1 MVEAAISTPKK
12 AREVASRYTSS
23 SSSSWSPS
31 SLTSRRSQSVERRRP
46 GTSGTTGTAASSG
59 KVLLSST
66 TTRSLS
72 VSFQG
77 ESFWVTVNKAKPT
90 NVVPA
95 PKLVVPRKSVL
106 DHSASSPRGVLNSR
120 GQVSFIRP
128 ASPNKV
134 STVPSSSSRGVSPSR
149 LRNGASPNG
158 FSSSSSNEPSILS
171 FVVDVKRGRVGEN
184 RIVEAHSLRLL
195 YNRLLQWRFVNA
207 RADADLSLQKSNAEN
222 CLYDAWASTTK
233 LRESVSAKRRGL
245 QLLKHKLKLT
255 SILKE
260 QMIYLEDW
268 AILDPVYTSSLSG
281 AIEALKA
288 STLRLPVVDGAK
300 ADVLK
305 VKDAVC
311 SAVDV
316 MKAMASSI
324 CLLLPKVGHVNSL
337 VVEVANLSG
346 KEHALLDECRDLF
359 SMITA
364 MQVINK
370 IFTRAGMM
378 LRADRCAYFDLA
390 FNTYDDWSYAKSQD
404 WKLMF

>member
-12 AREVASRYTSS
+12 VTSRYTSS
-23 SSSSWSPS
+23 SSSSPRSPS
-31 SLTSRRSQSVERRRP
+31 PFTSKRSQSLERRRP
-46 GTSGTTGTAASSG
+46 GTTTSSSG
-59 KVLLSST
+59 KMLLTST

-77 ESFWVTVNKAKPT
+77 ESFRITVNKAKPT
-90 NVVPA
+90 TTNVAVPA
-95 PKLVVPRKSVL
+95 PKLLAPRKSVL
-106 DHSASSPRGVLNSR
+106 NGASSPLGVVNSR
-120 GQVSFIRP
+120 GQVSYIRP

-134 STVPSSSSRGVSPSR
+134 PSSSRGVSPLR

-158 FSSSSSNEPSILS
+158 FSSINESSILT
-171 FVVDVKRGRVGEN
+171 FAIDVKRGRVGEN
-184 RIVEAHSLRLL
+184 RIFEAHSLRLL

-207 RADADLSLQKSNAEN
+207 RADSDLSVQKSNAQN

-233 LRESVSAKRRGL
+233 LRESVSAKRREL
-245 QLLKHKLKLT
+245 QLLKHKLKLIF
-255 SILKE
+255 ILKD
-260 QMIYLEDW
+260 QMMYLEDW
-268 AILDPVYTSSLSG
+268 ANLDRVYTNSLSG

-324 CLLLPKVGHVNSL
+324 CLLFPKVGHVNSL
-337 VVEVANLSG
+337 VVEIANLST
-346 KEHALLDECRDLF
+346 KEHVLLDECRDLL

-364 MQVINK
+364 MQV
-370 IFTRAGMM
+370 RECS
-378 LRADRCAYFDLA
+378 LRTHL
-390 FNTYDDWSYAKSQD
+390 SQIK
-404 WKLMF
+404 WLPEAQH

>member
-1 MVEAAISTPKK
+1 MVEAALSTPKK

-23 SSSSWSPS
+23 SSSSSYRSPS
-31 SLTSRRSQSVERRRP
+31 PLTSKRSQSVERRRA
-46 GTSGTTGTAASSG
+46 GTGSTGTTSSLSG
-59 KVLLSST
+59 KVLLTST

-77 ESFWVTVNKAKPT
+77 ESFWITVNKAKPT
-90 NVVPA
+90 NAVPI
-95 PKLVVPRKSVL
+95 PKLVAPRKSVL
-106 DHSASSPRGVLNSR
+106 DGASSPRGVLNSR

-134 STVPSSSSRGVSPSR
+134 STVPSSSSRGVSPLR
-149 LRNGASPNG
+149 LLNGASPNG
-158 FSSSSSNEPSILS
+158 FSSNTEPSILS
-171 FVVDVKRGRVGEN
+171 FAVDVKRGRVGEN

-195 YNRLLQWRFVNA
+195 YNRFLQWRFVNA
-207 RADADLSLQKSNAEN
+207 RTDADLSLHKSNAEN

-233 LRESVSAKRRGL
+233 LRESVNAKRREL
-245 QLLKHKLKLT
+245 QLLKHKFKLI

-260 QMIYLEDW
+260 QMMYLEDW
-268 AILDPVYTSSLSG
+268 AILDQVYTSSLSG
-281 AIEALKA
+281 AIEALRA

-337 VVEVANLSG
+337 VVEVANLST
-346 KEHALLDECRDLF
+346 KEHILLDECKDLLTMVTATQYGAVGKF
-359 SMITA
+359 PDISDLDMVPMLSM
-364 MQVINK
+364 VIVL
-370 IFTRAGMM
+370 IPL
-378 LRADRCAYFDLA
+378 LRE
-390 FNTYDDWSYAKSQD
+390 
-404 WKLMF
+404 